1 MEISGQVQWC
11 FHLET
16 NILVKPLLIDW
27 LNSEQEKYL
36 IKELDSSL
44 HTHTQKEER
53 EKTCMSM
60 QMDV

>member
-1 MEISGQVQWC
+1 MNGNLRSSSVVLPFGDKHIGEA
-11 FHLET
+11 T
-16 NILVKPLLIDW
+16 DW